1 MNFYLL
7 RHPDMPGKLKFG
19 KATNL
24 KSRMTDYNMASFGK
38 GCSYAETW
46 DVPPGSHDKDHMH
59 VLREIATDWDGF
71 EWFEI
76 DEDAAIEAVDRLV
89 DEIWERYDPDFVQN
103 TVTLADVEVDDVDW
117 SMVEIGQMTHEAAD
131 LILDRFKQ
139 GLYVP
144 A

>member
-59 VLREIATDWDGF
+59 VLRAICADWDGF
-71 EWFEI
+71 EWFEV
-76 DEDAAIEAVDRLV
+76 DEDAAVEAIDALVDRLW
-89 DEIWERYDPDFVQN
+89 DAYDPEHVAK
-103 TVTLADVEVDDVDW
+103 VVEAHEIDDVDW
-117 SMVEIGQMTHEAAD
+117 EMVEIDQLSPEAAD
-131 LILDRFKQ
+131 LILERFK
-139 GLYVP
+139 
-144 A
+144 AA